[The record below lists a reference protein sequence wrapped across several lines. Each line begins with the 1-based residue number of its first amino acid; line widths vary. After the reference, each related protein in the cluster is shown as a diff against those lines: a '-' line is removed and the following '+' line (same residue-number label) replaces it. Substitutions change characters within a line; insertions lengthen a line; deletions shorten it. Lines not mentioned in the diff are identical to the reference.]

1 MKTIEKDISN
11 STHQSF
17 DSVQQSLTAL
27 FHRVAIASVNND
39 YQNLLNSNAWG
50 KHYHQLSK
58 EELFLMNLNDKE
70 ILAIL
75 NLSIYQS
82 VAQNDYSHLLNGIF
96 TYSRLR
102 FLNRAYASETTNW
115 TVVESLVTN
124 DTELKNLV
132 YPKSSTLNIDTTYDT
147 VVQLSGNLL
156 KTILVN
162 SDFKNQSH
170 QQYSGLIGDVSSKF
184 DKALLKYLYG
194 LTADDYELCR
204 TSFEQME
211 QLYSRCLWLT
221 SGWYR
226 EANLNK
232 KIPIFLLGLCQL
244 KNFATTNFD
253 LTIKNEFLKSA
264 SQFIAE
270 NPNYKPKLFKQFD
283 GELKFLNK
291 ILTDDFAS
299 FYVAY
304 KTTMNEIKTNIN
316 KG

>member
-1 MKTIEKDISN
+1 MKTIEKDFSN
-11 STHQSF
+11 SIHQNF
-17 DSVQQSLTAL
+17 DSVQQSLTEL

-50 KHYHQLSK
+50 KYYHKLTK

-82 VAQNDYSHLLNGIF
+82 IVQNDYSHLLNGIF

-102 FLNRAYASETTNW
+102 LLNRVYVSGTANW

-124 DTELKNLV
+124 DTELKNVV
-132 YPKSSTLNIDTTYDT
+132 YPKSLTFNIDTTYDT

-156 KTILVN
+156 KTILVK

-170 QQYSGLIGDVSSKF
+170 KQYSELIGEVSSKF
-184 DKALLKYLYG
+184 DNALLKYLYG
-194 LTADDYELCR
+194 LTTDDYELCK

-211 QLYSRCLWLT
+211 QLYSRCQWLT

-232 KIPIFLLGLCQL
+232 KLPIFLLGLYQL
-244 KNFATTNFD
+244 KNFSNANFD
-253 LTIKNEFLKSA
+253 IDIKNELLKNA
-264 SQFIAE
+264 RQFIVE
-270 NPNYKPKLFKQFD
+270 NPNYSPKLFRQFD
-283 GELKFLNK
+283 GELKFLNEV
-291 ILTDDFAS
+291 LTNNFAS
-299 FYVAY
+299 FYVSH
-304 KTTMNEIKTNIN
+304 KTIMNEIKNYR
-316 KG
+316 